1 MWLCKD
7 FTHITDIAGASSYIV
22 KALADTSDLVA
33 EWQGW
38 VSIGEYG
45 APWITLTLCVVC
57 VCVCVCGERK
67 ETYIEYVTPSFL

>member
-1 MWLCKD
+1 MWLCKEI
-7 FTHITDIAGASSYIV
+7 THITDVAGAASYIV

-38 VSIGEYG
+38 VSIGEYC

-57 VCVCVCGERK
+57 VCVFVCVEREK
-67 ETYIEYVTPSFL
+67 RLI